1 MRYARL
7 HSGFLYD
14 INQLADLHWS
24 ANTFF
29 SCSDHY
35 VSTAL
40 PVKSRKWTSYSSSSS
55 HKERKWSLD
64 M

>member
-14 INQLADLHWS
+14 TNPLADLHWS

-40 PVKSRKWTSYSSSSS
+40 PVKTRKWTSYSSLTAAAFES
-55 HKERKWSLD
+55 
-64 M
+64 